1 MIETFLCFESEGA
14 SFLLPLDRVRHIV
27 TGNSGNGKTVVFQG
41 EEAQVFD
48 IGAAWWGEGRER
60 EFAVLLE
67 PEPDCDL
74 PALLADRVAGV
85 FEITEERIYQL
96 PEEAAGTANDFLK
109 QAAYIE
115 FCNRWAFVIDIEQ
128 FFNKERN

>member
-1 MIETFLCFESEGA
+1 MMETFLCFESEGA
-14 SFLLPLDRVRHIV
+14 SFLIPLDRVRHIV
-27 TGNSGNGKTVVFQG
+27 TGNSGKGKTVVFQG
-41 EEAQVFD
+41 EEAQIFD
-48 IGAAWWGEGRER
+48 IGAAWWGDGRER

-85 FEITEERIYQL
+85 FEIAEDRICRL
-96 PEEAAGTANDFLK
+96 PEEAAGAANDFLT

-115 FCNRWAFVIDIEQ
+115 FISSWAFVIDTKQ